1 MKIKY
6 LKFKNWLIAT
16 MASMLGLN
24 LVSCD
29 KMFAVEYGE
38 PYAKF
43 EVKGKVSDS
52 EGNPISGIKVE
63 MGWTAGTTDTD
74 GKYSLKTVDFP
85 TMPKNYTVSFHDI
98 DSIENGLFAD
108 DSVGVVFERSD
119 LSGGDGHWYEGSAT
133 KTVDVTLERL
143 ED

>member
-6 LKFKNWLIAT
+6 LKFKNWLIISLAGL
-16 MASMLGLN
+16 LGIN
-24 LVSCD
+24 LSC
-29 KMFAVEYGE
+29 VGREEYGTPE
-38 PYAKF
+38 AEF
-43 EVKGKVSDS
+43 NVKGKVSDS

-85 TMPKNYTVSFHDI
+85 AMPKTYTVSFHDI

-133 KTVDVTLERL
+133 KTVDITLERL